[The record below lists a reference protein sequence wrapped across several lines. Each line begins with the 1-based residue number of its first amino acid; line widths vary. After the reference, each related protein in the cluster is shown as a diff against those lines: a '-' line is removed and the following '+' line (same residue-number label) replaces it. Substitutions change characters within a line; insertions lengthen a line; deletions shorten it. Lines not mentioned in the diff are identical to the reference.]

1 MARSKLR
8 AVAGAGTVAAFLLVG
23 GAAVPVVSA
32 DPGHSHGENNSQR
45 GGNSRDGDRDSRD
58 RDGQR
63 GDQGRDD
70 DGGWQRDDDPF
81 GSGSTTGP
89 NRWNDP
95 SSLKPSDGANRTGT
109 LKPNQSGVTT
119 RTGTTT
125 SRSEAVTN
133 PSVTVVDSPVTARRV
148 AGVATPATLAP
159 IPAVP
164 AVPARP
170 VSGGGGGGA
179 SPVTAAPPVSAPAV
193 TVGNGRSPGIL
204 TGRPERAPR
213 RTGTAPNVVPAVTQP
228 AATPHLPP
236 TDRLDV
242 APAERMVSLG
252 AAAAPGQPGGLL
264 FGLAGLILAPIAG
277 AWLGYRQARASRAA
291 AQLIRH

>member
-1 MARSKLR
+1 MARSKLLTI
-8 AVAGAGTVAAFLLVG
+8 AGAGTVAAFLLVG
-23 GAAVPVVSA
+23 GAAIPVVSA
-32 DPGHSHGENNSQR
+32 DPGHSHGGNNSQR
-45 GGNSRDGDRDSRD
+45 GGNSREGDRDFRD

-63 GDQGRDD
+63 GGQGRDD
-70 DGGWQRDDDPF
+70 DGGWQRDDDPV
-81 GSGSTTGP
+81 GSGGTTGP

-109 LKPNQSGVTT
+109 LKPNQSGETT

-125 SRSEAVTN
+125 SRSEAVTT
-133 PSVTVVDSPVTARRV
+133 PPVTVVESPVTARRA

-170 VSGGGGGGA
+170 VSGGGGA
-179 SPVTAAPPVSAPAV
+179 SPVTATPPVTPTAV

-213 RTGTAPNVVPAVTQP
+213 STGTTPNVAPAVTQP
-228 AATPHLPP
+228 AATHLPP

-242 APAERMVSLG
+242 APAERMVASLW

-264 FGLAGLILAPIAG
+264 FGLAGLFLAPIAG

>member
-23 GAAVPVVSA
+23 AAAIPVVSA
-32 DPGHSHGENNSQR
+32 DPGHSHGGNDSQR

-63 GDQGRDD
+63 GGQGRDD

-81 GSGSTTGP
+81 GPGGTTGP

-109 LKPNQSGVTT
+109 LKPNQTGGTT

-125 SRSEAVTN
+125 SRSEVGTD
-133 PSVTVVDSPVTARRV
+133 SSITVVESPVTARRV

-170 VSGGGGGGA
+170 VSGGGGA

-193 TVGNGRSPGIL
+193 KVGNGRSPGIL

-213 RTGTAPNVVPAVTQP
+213 RTGTAPNVAPAVTQP

-242 APAERMVSLG
+242 APAERMVSQW
-252 AAAAPGQPGGLL
+252 AAAAPGRPGGLL
-264 FGLAGLILAPIAG
+264 FGLAGLILAPIGG

>member
-23 GAAVPVVSA
+23 AAAIPVVSA
-32 DPGHSHGENNSQR
+32 DPGHSHGGNNSQR

-63 GDQGRDD
+63 SGQGRDD
-70 DGGWQRDDDPF
+70 DGGWQRGDDPF
-81 GSGSTTGP
+81 GPGGTTGP
-89 NRWNDP
+89 NRRNDL

-109 LKPNQSGVTT
+109 LKPNQSGETT

-125 SRSEAVTN
+125 SRSE
-133 PSVTVVDSPVTARRV
+133 SPVTARRA

-170 VSGGGGGGA
+170 VSGGGGA

-193 TVGNGRSPGIL
+193 RVGNGRSPGIL

-213 RTGTAPNVVPAVTQP
+213 STGTTPNVAPAVTQP
-228 AATPHLPP
+228 AATHLPP

-242 APAERMVSLG
+242 APAERMVASLW

-264 FGLAGLILAPIAG
+264 FGLAGLFLAPIAG

>member
-23 GAAVPVVSA
+23 AAAIPVVSA
-32 DPGHSHGENNSQR
+32 DPGHSHGGNNSQR

-63 GDQGRDD
+63 GGQGRND
-70 DGGWQRDDDPF
+70 DGGWQRGDDPF
-81 GSGSTTGP
+81 GPGGTTGP

-109 LKPNQSGVTT
+109 LKPNQSGETT

-125 SRSEAVTN
+125 SRSE
-133 PSVTVVDSPVTARRV
+133 SPVTARRV
-148 AGVATPATLAP
+148 ASVATPATLAP
-159 IPAVP
+159 SPAVP

-170 VSGGGGGGA
+170 VSGGGGA
-179 SPVTAAPPVSAPAV
+179 SPVTAAPPVTPPAV

-213 RTGTAPNVVPAVTQP
+213 STGTTPNVAPAVTQP
-228 AATPHLPP
+228 AATHLPP

-242 APAERMVSLG
+242 APAERMVASLW
-252 AAAAPGQPGGLL
+252 AAAAPGRPGGLL
-264 FGLAGLILAPIAG
+264 FGLAGLFLAPIGG

>member
-1 MARSKLR
+1 MARSTLR
-8 AVAGAGTVAAFLLVG
+8 TLAGAGSVAAFLLVG
-23 GAAVPVVSA
+23 GAAIPVVSA
-32 DPGHSHGENNSQR
+32 DPGHGGNDSHR
-45 GGNSRDGDRDSRD
+45 GGNSRGGDGDSRD

-63 GDQGRDD
+63 GGQDRDD

-81 GSGSTTGP
+81 GPSGMTGP

-95 SSLKPSDGANRTGT
+95 SSLKPTDGANRTGT
-109 LKPNQSGVTT
+109 LQPNQSGVAT
-119 RTGTTT
+119 RTGTT
-125 SRSEAVTN
+125 SRSEPVTDS
-133 PSVTVVDSPVTARRV
+133 SVTVVQSPVTARRV
-148 AGVATPATLAP
+148 AGVATPAAV
-159 IPAVP
+159 IPTP

-170 VSGGGGGGA
+170 VSGGGGA
-179 SPVTAAPPVSAPAV
+179 SPVAAAPPVTPPAV

-204 TGRPERAPR
+204 TGRPKRAPR
-213 RTGTAPNVVPAVTQP
+213 PTGTAPNVAP

-242 APAERMVSLG
+242 APTERIVASLW
-252 AAAAPGQPGGLL
+252 AAAAPGRPGGVL
-264 FGLAGLILAPIAG
+264 FGLAGLIFAPIAG

>member
-1 MARSKLR
+1 M
-8 AVAGAGTVAAFLLVG
+8 
-23 GAAVPVVSA
+23 
-32 DPGHSHGENNSQR
+32 
-45 GGNSRDGDRDSRD
+45 
-58 RDGQR
+58 
-63 GDQGRDD
+63 
-70 DGGWQRDDDPF
+70 
-81 GSGSTTGP
+81 TGP

-95 SSLKPSDGANRTGT
+95 SGIKPSDGANRTGT
-109 LKPNQSGVTT
+109 LKPNQTGVTT

-125 SRSEAVTN
+125 SRSEAVTDR
-133 PSVTVVDSPVTARRV
+133 SVTVVDSPVTARRV
-148 AGVATPATLAP
+148 AGVATPAAV
-159 IPAVP
+159 IPTP

-170 VSGGGGGGA
+170 VSDGGGA
-179 SPVTAAPPVSAPAV
+179 SPVAAAPPVRPPAV

-213 RTGTAPNVVPAVTQP
+213 PIGTAPNVAP

-242 APAERMVSLG
+242 APEERIVASLW
-252 AAAAPGQPGGLL
+252 AAAAPDEPGGLL
-264 FGLAGLILAPIAG
+264 FGLAGLVLAPIAG

>member
-23 GAAVPVVSA
+23 ASAIPVVSA
-32 DPGHSHGENNSQR
+32 DPGHSHGGNNSQR

-63 GDQGRDD
+63 GGQGRDG
-70 DGGWQRDDDPF
+70 DGGWQRNVDPF
-81 GSGSTTGP
+81 GPGSTTGP

-109 LKPNQSGVTT
+109 LKPNQSGETT

-133 PSVTVVDSPVTARRV
+133 PSVTVDSPVTARRV
-148 AGVATPATLAP
+148 ASVATPATLAP

-170 VSGGGGGGA
+170 VSGGGGA

-213 RTGTAPNVVPAVTQP
+213 RTGTTPNVAPAVTQP
-228 AATPHLPP
+228 AATHLPP

-242 APAERMVSLG
+242 APAERMVASLW

-264 FGLAGLILAPIAG
+264 FGLAGLFLAPIAG

>member
-1 MARSKLR
+1 MTRSKVRTL
-8 AVAGAGTVAAFLLVG
+8 AGAGTVAAFLLVG
-23 GAAVPVVSA
+23 GAAIPVVSA
-32 DPGHSHGENNSQR
+32 DPGHSHGGNNSQR

-63 GDQGRDD
+63 GGQGRDD
-70 DGGWQRDDDPF
+70 NGGWQRDDDPF
-81 GSGSTTGP
+81 GPGGMTGP

-109 LKPNQSGVTT
+109 LKPNQTGGTT
-119 RTGTTT
+119 RTGTT

-148 AGVATPATLAP
+148 AGVATPAIVVPT
-159 IPAVP
+159 PAVP

-170 VSGGGGGGA
+170 VSGGGGA
-179 SPVTAAPPVSAPAV
+179 SPVTAAPPIGPPAV

-213 RTGTAPNVVPAVTQP
+213 PTGTTPNVAPAVTQP
-228 AATPHLPP
+228 AATHLPP

-242 APAERMVSLG
+242 APAERMVASLRT
-252 AAAAPGQPGGLL
+252 AAAPGRPGGLL

>member
-23 GAAVPVVSA
+23 VAAIPVVSA
-32 DPGHSHGENNSQR
+32 DPGHSHGGNDSQR

-63 GDQGRDD
+63 GGQGRDD
-70 DGGWQRDDDPF
+70 DRGWQRDDDPF
-81 GSGSTTGP
+81 GPAGTTGP

-109 LKPNQSGVTT
+109 LKPNQTGETT
-119 RTGTTT
+119 RTSTTT
-125 SRSEAVTN
+125 NRSEAVAN
-133 PSVTVVDSPVTARRV
+133 PSVTVVDSPVTARSA
-148 AGVATPATLAP
+148 AGVATPGSLAP

-170 VSGGGGGGA
+170 ASGGGGA
-179 SPVTAAPPVSAPAV
+179 SPVTAAPSVTPPAV

-204 TGRPERAPR
+204 TGRPAHAPR
-213 RTGTAPNVVPAVTQP
+213 RTGTAPNMAPAVTPP
-228 AATPHLPP
+228 AATQLPP

-242 APAERMVSLG
+242 APAERMVASLW
-252 AAAAPGQPGGLL
+252 AAAAPGRPGGLL
-264 FGLAGLILAPIAG
+264 FGLAGLFLAPIAG

>member
-23 GAAVPVVSA
+23 AAAIPVVSA
-32 DPGHSHGENNSQR
+32 DPGHSHGGNNSQR

-63 GDQGRDD
+63 GGQGRND
-70 DGGWQRDDDPF
+70 DGGWQRGDDPF
-81 GSGSTTGP
+81 GPGGTTGP

-109 LKPNQSGVTT
+109 LKPNQSGETT

-125 SRSEAVTN
+125 SRSEAVAN

-148 AGVATPATLAP
+148 TGVATPATPAP
-159 IPAVP
+159 I
-164 AVPARP
+164 
-170 VSGGGGGGA
+170 SGGGVA
-179 SPVTAAPPVSAPAV
+179 SPVTAAPPVAPPAV

-213 RTGTAPNVVPAVTQP
+213 STGTTPNVAPAVTQP
-228 AATPHLPP
+228 AATHLPP
-236 TDRLDV
+236 TDRLNV
-242 APAERMVSLG
+242 APAERMVASLW

-264 FGLAGLILAPIAG
+264 FGLAGLFLAPIAG
-277 AWLGYRQARASRAA
+277 TWLGYRQARASRAA